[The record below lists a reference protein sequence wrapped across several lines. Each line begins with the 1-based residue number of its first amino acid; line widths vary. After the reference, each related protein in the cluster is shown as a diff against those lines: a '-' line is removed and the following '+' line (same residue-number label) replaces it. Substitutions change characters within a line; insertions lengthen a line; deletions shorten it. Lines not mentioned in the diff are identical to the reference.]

1 MLPSVILVLSSSL
14 IITSSYLFLLCA
26 LIPNNR
32 YYIYSIVF
40 IRVKSTSF
48 EDYKRFGLNK
58 IWSYITNAAPYNQ

>member
-1 MLPSVILVLSSSL
+1 MLPSVILVLSSAL

-26 LIPNNR
+26 LTLIIGT
-32 YYIYSIVF
+32 IYSIVF

-58 IWSYITNAAPYNQ
+58 ILSYITNAAPYNQ